1 MDQEFYEQ
9 VQQCRD
15 ETGYQPTNTEID
27 RMIGDLAEDMEPDY
41 EGDDY
46 V

>member
-9 VQQCRD
+9 VCQYQA
-15 ETGYQPTNTEID
+15 ETGYQPTDAEID
-27 RMIGDLAEDMEPDY
+27 RMIGEIEEDMEPDY
-41 EGDDY
+41 EGDEY